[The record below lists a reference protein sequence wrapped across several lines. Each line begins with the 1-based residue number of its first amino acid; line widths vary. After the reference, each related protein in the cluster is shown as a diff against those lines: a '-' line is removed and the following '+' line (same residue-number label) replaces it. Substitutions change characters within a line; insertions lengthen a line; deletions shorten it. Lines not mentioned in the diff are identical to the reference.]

1 MIKFCGPA
9 SVHEA
14 PRSPSPAA
22 PPLAGRGRSR
32 AACARTPR
40 HGGIRALPHDKA
52 RARLGTG
59 SGARALWGEKTVDEH
74 RPAASPAARRGRAAR
89 PFAFHPSRYAGADR
103 GVRLYSSLPMRPNP
117 DGKRLPSTGFDGDNM
132 YMNENNHEFLQPNQ
146 SYTGQTAGGGGGGGG
161 GGSTGGNG
169 AGDEDYEIPP
179 ITPPNH
185 PEPPLLHLMEHD
197 SAGYLCHSLPH
208 NGLINPYSYPELP
221 TLMMSNMLAQ
231 DSHLVSSQMPSM
243 QEMALHHHQQQ
254 HHHQHPDGSHFD
266 PARNHPMINSSPP
279 ILPNP
284 MSALSQLNPQLS
296 RSVLPH
302 GSPSPPGSKSATPSP
317 SSSNQEEETDPHSKI
332 TGEKRPSS
340 EMMKPK
346 PKPQK
351 KKKKK
356 DPNEPTKPVSAYALF
371 FRDTQAAIK
380 SQNPNATF
388 GDVSKIVASMWD
400 GLGEEQKQSY
410 KRKTEAAKKEYLK
423 ALAAY
428 RASLVSKTYNDPVE
442 TKGAQTSQAS
452 PHMMSANP
460 PLYSVPPP
468 PQPSSP
474 YLGPGA
480 FPLAELQSYAGHA
493 PRHALS
499 QTLSQSQMLPSISAS
514 PPSSFQISPPLHPH
528 QQLSLHQSSLLN
540 QPIRMQQ
547 VQSQP
552 IISHQMGLQASLHS
566 PPPGFFPSP
575 VRVSEEYWGI
585 PVSRSPW
592 PWSRPWSGS
601 EP

>member
-1 MIKFCGPA
+1 MDVRFYPAPPA
-9 SVHEA
+9 SVG
-14 PRSPSPAA
+14 S
-22 PPLAGRGRSR
+22 
-32 AACARTPR
+32 CT
-40 HGGIRALPHDKA
+40 LPTD
-52 RARLGTG
+52 
-59 SGARALWGEKTVDEH
+59 
-74 RPAASPAARRGRAAR
+74 
-89 PFAFHPSRYAGADR
+89 
-103 GVRLYSSLPMRPNP
+103 SSLDYYHSN
-117 DGKRLPSTGFDGDNM
+117 K
-132 YMNENNHEFLQPNQ
+132 
-146 SYTGQTAGGGGGGGG
+146 SYTGQTGGGGGGGG
-161 GGSTGGNG
+161 GGGASSGSG

-197 SAGYLCHSLPH
+197 SAGYLCHSLQH

-231 DSHLVSSQMPSM
+231 DNHLVSSQMPSM
-243 QEMALHHHQQQ
+243 QEMALHHHQ
-254 HHHQHPDGSHFD
+254 HHHQQPDGALYD
-266 PARNHPMINSSPP
+266 PTRNHPLINNSPS

-284 MSALSQLNPQLS
+284 MSALTQLNPLVS
-296 RSVLPH
+296 RSALPH

-340 EMMKPK
+340 EIMKPK
-346 PKPQK
+346 PKPPK

-380 SQNPNATF
+380 GQNPNATF

-428 RASLVSKTYNDPVE
+428 RASLVSKTYNDPGE
-442 TKGAQTSQAS
+442 TKGSQTSQAS
-452 PHMMSANP
+452 PHMMPGNP
-460 PLYSVPPP
+460 PLYSVPHP
-468 PQPSSP
+468 PQASSP

-480 FPLAELQSYAGHA
+480 FPLSDLQSYAGHA

-547 VQSQP
+547 VQSQS
-552 IISHQMGLQASLHS
+552 IISQQMGIQASLHS
-566 PPPGFFPSP
+566 PPPGQQGFSHLQSEYQKSIGGSQSP
-575 VRVSEEYWGI
+575 GAPGSGPGPGVAQTHDWDGEYCNRECGNHC
-585 PVSRSPW
+585 R
-592 PWSRPWSGS
+592 
-601 EP
+601 

>member
-1 MIKFCGPA
+1 IIDG
-9 SVHEA
+9 
-14 PRSPSPAA
+14 
-22 PPLAGRGRSR
+22 
-32 AACARTPR
+32 TPE
-40 HGGIRALPHDKA
+40 L
-52 RARLGTG
+52 
-59 SGARALWGEKTVDEH
+59 
-74 RPAASPAARRGRAAR
+74 
-89 PFAFHPSRYAGADR
+89 
-103 GVRLYSSLPMRPNP
+103 
-117 DGKRLPSTGFDGDNM
+117 
-132 YMNENNHEFLQPNQ
+132 
-146 SYTGQTAGGGGGGGG
+146 GGGGTA
-161 GGSTGGNG
+161 SGNG

-185 PEPPLLHLMEHD
+185 PEPHLLHLMEHD
-197 SAGYLCHSLPH
+197 STGYLCHSLPH
-208 NGLINPYSYPELP
+208 NGLINPYSYSELP

-231 DSHLVSSQMPSM
+231 DSHLVSSQMPSVS
-243 QEMALHHHQQQ
+243 
-254 HHHQHPDGSHFD
+254 SHYD
-266 PARNHPMINSSPP
+266 PARKHPMINSSPP

-284 MSALSQLNPQLS
+284 MSALTQLNPQVS
-296 RSVLPH
+296 RSALPH

-317 SSSNQEEETDPHSKI
+317 SSSNQEEEADAHLKI

-380 SQNPNATF
+380 GQNPNATF

-428 RASLVSKTYNDPVE
+428 RASLVSKP
-442 TKGAQTSQAS
+442 S
-452 PHMMSANP
+452 PHMMQANP

-480 FPLAELQSYAGHA
+480 FPLTDLQSYAGHA
-493 PRHALS
+493 PRHTLS

-566 PPPGFFPSP
+566 PTPGQQ
-575 VRVSEEYWGI
+575 VS
-585 PVSRSPW
+585 
-592 PWSRPWSGS
+592 
-601 EP
+601 

>member
-1 MIKFCGPA
+1 MDVRFYP
-9 SVHEA
+9 
-14 PRSPSPAA
+14 A
-22 PPLAGRGRSR
+22 PPSSVGACTLAADS
-32 AACARTPR
+32 
-40 HGGIRALPHDKA
+40 ALDYYHSNK
-52 RARLGTG
+52 
-59 SGARALWGEKTVDEH
+59 
-74 RPAASPAARRGRAAR
+74 
-89 PFAFHPSRYAGADR
+89 SRYASADR

-117 DGKRLPSTGFDGDNM
+117 DGKRLPSSGNYTAQTGGGSGSN
-132 YMNENNHEFLQPNQ
+132 
-146 SYTGQTAGGGGGGGG
+146 GGGAGGGGGGTGGTNGG
-161 GGSTGGNG
+161 GGGGTTGGNG

-179 ITPPNH
+179 ITPPTH

-197 SAGYLCHSLPH
+197 STGYLCHSLSH

-231 DSHLVSSQMPSM
+231 EGQLVSGQMPSM
-243 QEMALHHHQQQ
+243 HEMALHHHHLHQQHQQQQ
-254 HHHQHPDGSHFD
+254 HHHHHHRHHHHQQQHQHRPDDVRYD
-266 PARNHPMINSSPP
+266 PARNHALINRSPP
-279 ILPNP
+279 VLANP
-284 MSALSQLNPQLS
+284 MSALSQLNPQLG
-296 RSVLPH
+296 RSALPH

-317 SSSNQEEETDPHSKI
+317 SSSNQEEETDPHAKM

-380 SQNPNATF
+380 GQNPNATF

-400 GLGEEQKQSY
+400 GLGEEQKQNY

-428 RASLVSKTYNDPVE
+428 RASLVSKTYNDPME
-442 TKGAQTSQAS
+442 TKSGQTSQAS
-452 PHMMSANP
+452 PHMLPANP
-460 PLYSVPPP
+460 SLYSVPPP
-468 PQPSSP
+468 PQSSSP

-480 FPLAELQSYAGHA
+480 FPLADLQSYAGHA

-552 IISHQMGLQASLHS
+552 IITHQMGLQASLHS
-566 PPPGFFPSP
+566 PPPGQQGFPHLQSEYQKNIGGPQSP
-575 VRVSEEYWGI
+575 GGSGGPGPGPGPGVPPGHDWDGEYCNRECGNHC
-585 PVSRSPW
+585 
-592 PWSRPWSGS
+592 SGS
-601 EP
+601 MIGRDKPLYLT

>member
-1 MIKFCGPA
+1 MDVRFYPAPPA
-9 SVHEA
+9 SVG
-14 PRSPSPAA
+14 S
-22 PPLAGRGRSR
+22 
-32 AACARTPR
+32 CT
-40 HGGIRALPHDKA
+40 LPTD
-52 RARLGTG
+52 
-59 SGARALWGEKTVDEH
+59 SGLDYY
-74 RPAASPAARRGRAAR
+74 
-89 PFAFHPSRYAGADR
+89 HPNKSRYGAVDR

-117 DGKRLPSTGFDGDNM
+117 DGKRLPSTG
-132 YMNENNHEFLQPNQ
+132 
-146 SYTGQTAGGGGGGGG
+146 SYTGQTGGSGG
-161 GGSTGGNG
+161 GGSGTAGGNG
-169 AGDEDYEIPP
+169 PRDEDYEIPP

-185 PEPPLLHLMEHD
+185 PEPPPLHLMEHD
-197 SAGYLCHSLPH
+197 STGYLCHSLPH

-231 DSHLVSSQMPSM
+231 ESHLVSNQMPSM
-243 QEMALHHHQQQ
+243 QEMALHHHQLQ
-254 HHHQHPDGSHFD
+254 HHHHLPDGSHYN
-266 PARNHPMINSSPP
+266 RNQALINSSPP

-284 MSALSQLNPQLS
+284 MSALTQLNLQVS
-296 RSVLPH
+296 RGALPH

-317 SSSNQEEETDPHSKI
+317 SSSNQEEEAEAHLKMTA
-332 TGEKRPSS
+332 EKRPSS
-340 EMMKPK
+340 DMMKPK

-380 SQNPNATF
+380 GQNPNATF

-428 RASLVSKTYNDPVE
+428 RASLVSKTNNDPVE
-442 TKGAQTSQAS
+442 TKSAQTSQPS
-452 PHMMSANP
+452 PHMMPAN
-460 PLYSVPPP
+460 PLYSV
-468 PQPSSP
+468 QPSSP
-474 YLGPGA
+474 YLSPGA
-480 FPLAELQSYAGHA
+480 FPLADLQSYAGHA

-528 QQLSLHQSSLLN
+528 QQFSLHQSSLLN
-540 QPIRMQQ
+540 QPIGMQQ

-552 IISHQMGLQASLHS
+552 ITPHQMGLQASLHS
-566 PPPGFFPSP
+566 PPPGQQGFSHLQSEYQKSIGGSQSP
-575 VRVSEEYWGI
+575 GAPGPGPGPGVPHGHDWESEYCNRECG
-585 PVSRSPW
+585 SHC
-592 PWSRPWSGS
+592 SGS
-601 EP
+601 MIGRDKPLYLT

>member
-1 MIKFCGPA
+1 M
-9 SVHEA
+9 H
-14 PRSPSPAA
+14 
-22 PPLAGRGRSR
+22 
-32 AACARTPR
+32 
-40 HGGIRALPHDKA
+40 
-52 RARLGTG
+52 
-59 SGARALWGEKTVDEH
+59 W
-74 RPAASPAARRGRAAR
+74 
-89 PFAFHPSRYAGADR
+89 SRYASADR

-117 DGKRLPSTGFDGDNM
+117 DGKRLPSSGFDGDNM
-132 YMNENNHEFLQPNQ
+132 YMNENNHEFLPPSQN
-146 SYTGQTAGGGGGGGG
+146 YTAQTGGGSGSNGGGAGGGGGGTGGTNGG
-161 GGSTGGNG
+161 GGGGTTGGNG

-179 ITPPNH
+179 ITPPTH

-197 SAGYLCHSLPH
+197 STGYLCHSLSH

-231 DSHLVSSQMPSM
+231 EGQLVSGQMPSM
-243 QEMALHHHQQQ
+243 HEMALHHHHLHQQHQQQQ
-254 HHHQHPDGSHFD
+254 HHHHHHRHHHHQQQHQHRPDDVRYD
-266 PARNHPMINSSPP
+266 PARNHALINRSPP
-279 ILPNP
+279 VLANP
-284 MSALSQLNPQLS
+284 MSALSQLNPQLG
-296 RSVLPH
+296 RSALPH

-317 SSSNQEEETDPHSKI
+317 SSSNQEEETDPHAKM

-380 SQNPNATF
+380 GQNPNATF

-400 GLGEEQKQSY
+400 GLGEEQKQNY

-428 RASLVSKTYNDPVE
+428 RASLVSKTYNDPME
-442 TKGAQTSQAS
+442 TKSGQTSQAS
-452 PHMMSANP
+452 PHMLPANP
-460 PLYSVPPP
+460 SLYSVPPP
-468 PQPSSP
+468 PQSSSP

-480 FPLAELQSYAGHA
+480 FPLADLQSYAGHA

-552 IISHQMGLQASLHS
+552 IITHQMGLQASLHS
-566 PPPGFFPSP
+566 PPPGQQGFPHLQSEYQKNIGGPQSP
-575 VRVSEEYWGI
+575 GGSGGPGPGPGPGVPPGHDWDGEYCNRECGNHC
-585 PVSRSPW
+585 
-592 PWSRPWSGS
+592 SGS
-601 EP
+601 MIGRDKPLYLT

>member
-1 MIKFCGPA
+1 
-9 SVHEA
+9 
-14 PRSPSPAA
+14 
-22 PPLAGRGRSR
+22 
-32 AACARTPR
+32 
-40 HGGIRALPHDKA
+40 
-52 RARLGTG
+52 
-59 SGARALWGEKTVDEH
+59 
-74 RPAASPAARRGRAAR
+74 
-89 PFAFHPSRYAGADR
+89 
-103 GVRLYSSLPMRPNP
+103 MRPNP

-132 YMNENNHEFLQPNQ
+132 YMNENNHEFLPPNQ
-146 SYTGQTAGGGGGGGG
+146 SYTGQTGGGGGGGGG
-161 GGSTGGNG
+161 GGSGSGN
-169 AGDEDYEIPP
+169 GDEDYEIPP

-197 SAGYLCHSLPH
+197 STGYLCHSLQH

-231 DSHLVSSQMPSM
+231 DSHLVSSQMPSQSIYQSLDDDDLAIYLRALCPCTHHRSVPQAASLTAM

-254 HHHQHPDGSHFD
+254 HQHHHHHHPDGAHYD
-266 PARNHPMINSSPP
+266 HARTHSLINSSPP

-284 MSALSQLNPQLS
+284 MSALTQLNPQVS
-296 RSVLPH
+296 RSALPH

-317 SSSNQEEETDPHSKI
+317 SSSNQEEETDPHSKMVFQI

-380 SQNPNATF
+380 GQNPNATF

-428 RASLVSKTYNDPVE
+428 RASLVSKTYNDPVD
-442 TKGAQTSQAS
+442 TKSGQSGQGS
-452 PHMMSANP
+452 PHMMPANP

-480 FPLAELQSYAGHA
+480 FPLTDLQSYAGHA

-566 PPPGFFPSP
+566 PPPGQQGFSHLQSEYQKSIGGSQSP
-575 VRVSEEYWGI
+575 GAPGPGPGPGVAQSHDWDSEYCNRECGNHC
-585 PVSRSPW
+585 
-592 PWSRPWSGS
+592 SGS
-601 EP
+601 MIGRDKPLYLT

>member
-1 MIKFCGPA
+1 MDVRFYP
-9 SVHEA
+9 
-14 PRSPSPAA
+14 A
-22 PPLAGRGRSR
+22 PPSSVGAL
-32 AACARTPR
+32 TPDSTLDYY
-40 HGGIRALPHDKA
+40 HSNK
-52 RARLGTG
+52 
-59 SGARALWGEKTVDEH
+59 
-74 RPAASPAARRGRAAR
+74 
-89 PFAFHPSRYAGADR
+89 SRYAVTDR

-132 YMNENNHEFLQPNQ
+132 YMNENNHEFLPPAQQ
-146 SYTGQTAGGGGGGGG
+146 SYTGQTGGSGGAGGGGGGSS
-161 GGSTGGNG
+161 GSASGNG

-197 SAGYLCHSLPH
+197 SAGYLCHSLSH

-231 DSHLVSSQMPSM
+231 DGQLVSSQMPSM
-243 QEMALHHHQQQ
+243 HEMALHHHHHHQQQQ
-254 HHHQHPDGSHFD
+254 HHHQHHHQHPDAVRYEH
-266 PARNHPMINSSPP
+266 ARHHHSLINSSPP
-279 ILPNP
+279 ILSNP
-284 MSALSQLNPQLS
+284 MSALSQLNPQFS
-296 RSVLPH
+296 RSALPH

-317 SSSNQEEETDPHSKI
+317 SSSNQEEETDTHLKI

-380 SQNPNATF
+380 GQNPNATF

-400 GLGEEQKQSY
+400 GLGEEQKQNY

-428 RASLVSKTYNDPVE
+428 RASLVSKTYNDPTE
-442 TKGAQTSQAS
+442 PKSAQSSQAS
-452 PHMMSANP
+452 PHMMPTNP
-460 PLYSVPPP
+460 SLYSVPHP

-480 FPLAELQSYAGHA
+480 FPLADLQSYAGHA

-514 PPSSFQISPPLHPH
+514 PPSPFQISPPLHPH

-566 PPPGFFPSP
+566 PPPPGQQAYSHLQSEYQKSIGGSQSP
-575 VRVSEEYWGI
+575 GAPGPGPGPGHDWDSEYCNRECGNHC
-585 PVSRSPW
+585 
-592 PWSRPWSGS
+592 SGS
-601 EP
+601 MIGRDKPLYLT